1 MPSLTKRAKP
11 ACTPRAAGN
20 GSALQD
26 APQPM
31 VLSGW
36 PDEAETRSDPSRDRF
51 RHNLSRIMAER
62 KLTQAG
68 LARTMHVSRVAV
80 HAWIWGTCF
89 PETSRLIRLAQTLN
103 VPIGMLLEGSDGSP
117 APTPAP
123 SNEEFLLLEAFRKL
137 PNTARLT
144 LLADAYELTNQ
155 ASLDKLQT
163 GGAQ

>member
-1 MPSLTKRAKP
+1 MK
-11 ACTPRAAGN
+11 
-20 GSALQD
+20 GSQR
-26 APQPM
+26 PI

-36 PDEAETRSDPSRDRF
+36 PNEAKPQADPSRDRF
-51 RHNLSRIMAER
+51 RHNLGRIMAER
-62 KLTQAG
+62 RITQAG
-68 LARTMHVSRVAV
+68 LARTMDVSRVAV

-103 VPIGMLLEGSDGSP
+103 VPIGVLLEGEQDG
-117 APTPAP
+117 AAP

-155 ASLDKLQT
+155 AGAGKLQAGNT
-163 GGAQ
+163 PL